1 MERNYIRW
9 FVSGL
14 KLIRLCCTNIY
25 MPHIVV
31 NECGMH
37 LCRALTDL
45 CMRPLT
51 TRWTVKDCGSLYWGY
66 EVTGNQLK

>member
-1 MERNYIRW
+1 MARNYVRW

-25 MPHIVV
+25 MPHIVM

-45 CMRPLT
+45 YMR
-51 TRWTVKDCGSLYWGY
+51 SY
-66 EVTGNQLK
+66 EAPDN